1 MFYVQIHEENIEQN
15 LFNMAGQYIGRNAQ
29 NAIFITQF
37 EMPAYMFQLCN
48 KPLCQT

>member
-15 LFNMAGQYIGRNAQ
+15 LSNKAGQYNIGRNAQ

-37 EMPAYMFQLCN
+37 ETPAYMF
-48 KPLCQT
+48 